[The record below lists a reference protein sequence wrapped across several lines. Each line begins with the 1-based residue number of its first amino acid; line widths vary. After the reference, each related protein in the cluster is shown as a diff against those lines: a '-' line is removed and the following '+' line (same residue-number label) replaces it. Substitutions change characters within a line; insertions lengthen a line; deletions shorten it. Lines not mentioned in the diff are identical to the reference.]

1 MFVCFLPIDYMK
13 LCERKASISIF
24 QVKVNIGLY
33 LISVLIKCS
42 PFVVGLGR
50 RKWQPLQCSCLR
62 NPVDRRAWWAAVHGV
77 TQSCTRLKRLS
88 MRGGVG
94 EGTGSPLQ
102 SLAWRIPGTEEPGGL
117 PSMARTESDTTEV
130 T

>member
-1 MFVCFLPIDYMK
+1 MIEKFFEG
-13 LCERKASISIF
+13 ER
-24 QVKVNIGLY
+24 
-33 LISVLIKCS
+33 LIHAFGEGNGNPS
-42 PFVVGLGR
+42 
-50 RKWQPLQCSCLR
+50 QYSCLESSM
-62 NPVDRRAWWAAVHGV
+62 DRRAWWAAVHGV

-88 MRGGVG
+88 MRGCVG